1 MNQPPGGPYGQWRP
15 PFPPPRPVAPPPQA
29 RPLPPRPGYPP
40 GWQPTAQYPT
50 PGIPY
55 SGPVPPPPPPRP
67 TGSTLPPWTVPHP
80 GAFTPRKSN
89 SGAIV
94 ATVLVAVLL
103 VAAGMVGVLTL
114 TDGKKKDH
122 VADTNYDY
130 PASSDEPPATSS
142 RTRTTSRTTTTTTA
156 TRSTTTTTS
165 RTSRSTSTTQAGPQP
180 VFRLGD
186 NPLFA
191 GDIGAP
197 AVTCQL
203 ARWQTNPSSA
213 LTFFQSAIPCLEATW
228 VPVLQRAGLPYIPP
242 GLEVPA
248 GSSVQSPCT
257 GNEGRSFAAFYCPR
271 NHTIYMPFGTL
282 QTDMY
287 GAHPGVYLAVLAH
300 EFGHHVQSVSGI
312 WEAYWDARYDAGA
325 DTAAGLELSRR
336 AELQAQCFS
345 GMFLAATYPRGSVDK
360 NILQEARTSEDR
372 GDHNAGEPRDHGSD
386 QHYISWWEQ
395 GAQRNRTYACNT
407 WMASSADVA

>member
-1 MNQPPGGPYGQWRP
+1 
-15 PFPPPRPVAPPPQA
+15 VAPPPHA
-29 RPLPPRPGYPP
+29 RPLPPRPIYPP
-40 GWQPTAQYPT
+40 PGYQPTAQLPT

-55 SGPVPPPPPPRP
+55 SGPVPPPPPRP
-67 TGSTLPPWTVPHP
+67 TGSTVPPWNLPHP

-89 SGAIV
+89 TGAIV

-114 TDGKKKDH
+114 TDKKKDR

-130 PASSDEPPATSS
+130 PASTAEPTTTTERTTRAT
-142 RTRTTSRTTTTTTA
+142 TRTTTATTTRATTTTA
-156 TRSTTTTTS
+156 GTTSRSTTT
-165 RTSRSTSTTQAGPQP
+165 RPAGPQP
-180 VFRLGD
+180 VRRLGD
-186 NPLFA
+186 HPLFA
-191 GDIGAP
+191 GDVGAP

-203 ARWQTNPSSA
+203 ARWQTNPSA
-213 LTFFQSAIPCLEATW
+213 AATFFQSAIPCLEATW
-228 VPVLQRAGLPYIPP
+228 LPLLQRAGLPYRPP

-248 GSSVQSPCT
+248 GNSAQTPCS

-271 NHTIYMPFGTL
+271 NHTIYLPFGTL
-282 QTDMY
+282 QTDLY
-287 GAHPGVYLAVLAH
+287 GARPGVYLAVLAH
-300 EFGHHVQSVSGI
+300 EFGHHVQAVSGI

-325 DTAAGLELSRR
+325 DTEAGLELSRR

-360 NILQEARTSEDR
+360 NILQEARNSEDR
-372 GDHNAGEPRDHGSD
+372 GDHNPGEPRDHGSD

-407 WMASSADVA
+407 WLANPADVS

>member
-1 MNQPPGGPYGQWRP
+1 MG
-15 PFPPPRPVAPPPQA
+15 PFPPPLPVAPPPQV

-40 GWQPTAQYPT
+40 GWHQQPPTTPLPT

-55 SGPVPPPPPPRP
+55 TGPVPPPPPPRP
-67 TGSTLPPWTVPHP
+67 TGSTLPPWNLPHP

-89 SGAIV
+89 TGAVV

-103 VAAGMVGVLTL
+103 LAAGTVGVLTL
-114 TDGKKKDH
+114 TDKKDH
-122 VADTNYDY
+122 VADANYDY
-130 PASSDEPPATSS
+130 PESTVDPPPTTTDTTTAT
-142 RTRTTSRTTTTTTA
+142 TRTTTTTSTTSTTA
-156 TRSTTTTTS
+156 TTRSTTK
-165 RTSRSTSTTQAGPQP
+165 STSSTPAGPQP

-186 NPLFA
+186 HPLFA
-191 GDIGAP
+191 GDVGAP
-197 AVTCQL
+197 AITCQL
-203 ARWQTNPSSA
+203 ARWRTDPQSA
-213 LTFFQSAIPCLEATW
+213 ATFFQSAIPCLEAAW
-228 VPVLQRAGLPYIPP
+228 LPILQRAGLPYIPP

-248 GSSVQSPCT
+248 GSTATTPCT

-282 QTDMY
+282 QTDVY

-325 DTAAGLELSRR
+325 DTEAGLELSRR

-345 GMFLAATYPRGSVDK
+345 GMFLAATYPRGSVDA
-360 NILQEARTSEDR
+360 NILKEARTSEDR
-372 GDHNAGEPRDHGSD
+372 GDHNEGEPRDHGSD

-395 GAQRNRTYACNT
+395 GAQKNRTFQCNT
-407 WMASSADVA
+407 WLAKSADVA